1 MMRRYLGL
9 AACLLLASQ
18 TATSAANGDGIYAR
32 PGVRYSTGSGSL
44 NFYCMGSGTPA
55 VVFDQGWGD
64 WSPAWAVVQ
73 PQVATFTRAC
83 SYDRAGYGFSEPGPT
98 PRTSVRVAEELHAAL
113 HNAGISP
120 PYILVAA
127 AFGSYGMRV
136 FADRYMPEVAG
147 IVLSDADDGDV
158 EPAKWQ
164 MRDRNDIPRLVAG
177 MRRCRDALAS
187 RSPLPAAC
195 PRNSFRGLPE
205 QTFSTVLNAT
215 LLKEIQTQTAPYDA
229 AISEMEEMPDD
240 WNYLQ
245 QHVTSFGSRP
255 VRVLTTWHFGRPL
268 KARRRASRT
277 ACIRA
282 RFSSSTGFVASSLER
297 RAPSLRLQ

>member
-1 MMRRYLGL
+1 
-9 AACLLLASQ
+9 
-18 TATSAANGDGIYAR
+18 
-32 PGVRYSTGSGSL
+32 
-44 NFYCMGSGTPA
+44 
-55 VVFDQGWGD
+55 
-64 WSPAWAVVQ
+64 
-73 PQVATFTRAC
+73 
-83 SYDRAGYGFSEPGPT
+83 
-98 PRTSVRVAEELHAAL
+98 
-113 HNAGISP
+113 
-120 PYILVAA
+120 
-127 AFGSYGMRV
+127 
-136 FADRYMPEVAG
+136 ADRYMPEVAG

-195 PRNSFRGLPE
+195 PRNFFRGLPE